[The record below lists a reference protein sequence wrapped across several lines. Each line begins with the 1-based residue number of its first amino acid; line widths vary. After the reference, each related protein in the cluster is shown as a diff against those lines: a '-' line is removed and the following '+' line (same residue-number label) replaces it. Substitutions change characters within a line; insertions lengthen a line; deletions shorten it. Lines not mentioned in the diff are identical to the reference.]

1 MIRKVNSIQDYGGL
15 IINTA
20 ESDVTLIEE
29 GNLVKYDG
37 VNVEVSIPKPGD
49 YIYRD
54 ADGTI
59 HFLSRESVRTG
70 LLPSDW
76 VFVEPYYYGWEDT
89 DLVDMGTGILWS
101 KRDIDLTQADKL
113 TKTAF
118 QYEKSFCSWG
128 NTFMHNP
135 ATNSSF
141 TYDWGSV
148 NTEEPWYDGQVY
160 GSTPGAEL
168 TASFTPD
175 SGHDAARENLGGAR
189 RMPTNAEFGSLFSN
203 SDYITA
209 DGEIVTAATSI
220 AKTEADKRVYVNG
233 IAGLYIRSRKT
244 GNRLFF
250 SCSGYGAGRS
260 RDGRGSRGYYWSST
274 WDSARLARSLGFY
287 PSGVD
292 PQYYYNRYLGF
303 AVRPVQEHL
312 SPA

>member
-1 MIRKVNSIQDYGGL
+1 MIRKVKSIQDYEGL

-49 YIYRD
+49 FIYRD
-54 ADGTI
+54 ADGNI
-59 HFLSRESVRTG
+59 HFLTRESVRTA

-118 QYEKSFCSWG
+118 QYDKSFCSWG

-135 ATNSSF
+135 ATASTFN
-141 TYDWGSV
+141 YNWGSV
-148 NTEEPWYDGQVY
+148 NAEEPWYEGQPY
-160 GSTPGAEL
+160 GDTPGAEL

-175 SGHDAARENLGGAR
+175 SGNDAARVNLGAPW

-209 DGEIVTAATSI
+209 DGEVVTAATSI
-220 AKTEADKRVYVNG
+220 TQTAADKRVRVNG

-250 SCSGYGAGRS
+250 SCSGYGYGRA
-260 RDGRGSRGYYWSST
+260 RNYRGSGGHYCSST
-274 WDSARLARSLGFY
+274 FSSARNARSLYFY
-287 PSGVD
+287 SSGVY
-292 PQYYYNRYLGF
+292 PQNYSNRYYGF
-303 AVRPVQEHL
+303 AVRPVQ
-312 SPA
+312 

>member
-1 MIRKVNSIQDYGGL
+1 MIRKVKSIQDYEGL

-20 ESDVTLIEE
+20 ESDVTLIED
-29 GNLVKYDG
+29 GNMVKYDG

-59 HFLSRESVRTG
+59 HFLTRESVRTG

-113 TKTAF
+113 VKTAF

-135 ATNSSF
+135 ISASAFSYN
-141 TYDWGSV
+141 WGSV
-148 NTEEPWYDGQVY
+148 NAAEPWYEGQPY
-160 GSTPGAEL
+160 GETPGAEL
-168 TASFTPD
+168 TASFAPD
-175 SGHDAARENLGGAR
+175 SGHDAARENLGAPW

-209 DGEIVTAATSI
+209 DGEVVTAATSI
-220 AKTEADKRVYVNG
+220 AQTAVDKRVRVNG

-250 SCSGYGAGRS
+250 SCSGYGTGRS
-260 RDGRGSRGYYWSST
+260 CNYRGSGGSYWSST
-274 WDSARLARSLGFY
+274 WDSARYASNLSFN
-287 PSGVD
+287 SDGVN
-292 PQYYYNRYLGF
+292 PQSNLSRFCGF
-303 AVRPVQEHL
+303 AVRPVQ
-312 SPA
+312 

>member
-1 MIRKVNSIQDYGGL
+1 MIRKVNSIQDYEGL

-70 LLPSDW
+70 LLPSGW

-113 TKTAF
+113 VKTAF
-118 QYEKSFCSWG
+118 QYDKSFCSWG

-141 TYDWGSV
+141 TYNWGGM
-148 NTEEPWYDGQVY
+148 NAAEPWYEGQPY
-160 GSTPGAEL
+160 GETPGAEL

-175 SGHDAARENLGGAR
+175 SGHDVARENLGAPW
-189 RMPTNAEFGSLFSN
+189 RMPTNAEFGSLFSG

-220 AKTEADKRVYVNG
+220 SHTAADKRVRVNG
-233 IAGLYIRSRKT
+233 IAGLYVRSRKT

-250 SCSGYGAGRS
+250 SCSGSGYGRS
-260 RDGRGSRGYYWSST
+260 WRSRGSDGNYWSST
-274 WDSARLARSLGFY
+274 WDSARRA
-287 PSGVD
+287 
-292 PQYYYNRYLGF
+292 RYLGF
-303 AVRPVQEHL
+303 SSGGVYPQENSTRYYGRALRPVQ
-312 SPA
+312 

>member
-1 MIRKVNSIQDYGGL
+1 MIRKVNSIQDYEGL

-70 LLPSDW
+70 LLPSGW

-113 TKTAF
+113 AKTAF
-118 QYEKSFCSWG
+118 QYDKSFCSWG

-135 ATNSSF
+135 ISASAFDYN
-141 TYDWGSV
+141 WGGV
-148 NTEEPWYDGQVY
+148 NAAEPWYDGQVY

-175 SGHDAARENLGGAR
+175 SGHDAARENLGAPW
-189 RMPTNAEFGSLFSN
+189 RMPTNAEFDSLFSN

-220 AKTEADKRVYVNG
+220 AQTAADKRVRVNG

-250 SCSGYGAGRS
+250 SCSGFGTGRS
-260 RDGRGSRGYYWSST
+260 RNYRGSYGYYWSVAFY
-274 WDSARLARSLGFY
+274 SARYARFLFFY
-287 PSGVD
+287 PSGVH
-292 PQYYYNRYLGF
+292 PRSYNLRYYGL
-303 AVRPVQEHL
+303 AVRPVQ
-312 SPA
+312 

>member
-1 MIRKVNSIQDYGGL
+1 MIRKVNSIQDYEGL

-20 ESDVTLIEE
+20 ESDVTLIEQ

-59 HFLSRESVRTG
+59 HFLTRESVRTA

-113 TKTAF
+113 VKTAF
-118 QYEKSFCSWG
+118 QYDKSFCSWG

-135 ATNSSF
+135 ISASAFDYN
-141 TYDWGSV
+141 WGNV
-148 NTEEPWYDGQVY
+148 NAEEPWYEGQPY
-160 GSTPGAEL
+160 GDTPGAEL
-168 TASFTPD
+168 TASFAPD
-175 SGHDAARENLGGAR
+175 SGNDAARENLGAPW

-220 AKTEADKRVYVNG
+220 AQTAADKRVRVNG

-244 GNRLFF
+244 GSRLFF
-250 SCSGYGAGRS
+250 SCSGYGSGRA
-260 RDGRGSRGYYWSST
+260 RGSRGSVGGYWSST
-274 WDSARLARSLGFY
+274 FGSARGARGLSFS
-287 PSGVD
+287 SGGVG
-292 PQYYYNRYLGF
+292 PQSNGSRYYGF
-303 AVRPVQEHL
+303 ALRPVQ
-312 SPA
+312 

>member
-1 MIRKVNSIQDYGGL
+1 MIRKVNSIQDYEGL

-20 ESDVTLIEE
+20 ESDVTLIEQ

-59 HFLSRESVRTG
+59 HFLTRESVRTS

-113 TKTAF
+113 AKTAF

-128 NTFMHNP
+128 NTSMYNP
-135 ATNSSF
+135 ISASAFDYN
-141 TYDWGSV
+141 WGSI
-148 NTEEPWYDGQVY
+148 NAEEPWYEGQPY
-160 GSTPGAEL
+160 GDTPGAEL
-168 TASFTPD
+168 TASFAPD
-175 SGHDAARENLGGAR
+175 SGNDAARENLGAPW
-189 RMPTNAEFGSLFSN
+189 RMPTSAEFGSLFSN

-209 DGEIVTAATSI
+209 DGEIITAATSI
-220 AKTEADKRVYVNG
+220 AQTAADKRVRVNG
-233 IAGLYIRSRKT
+233 IAGLYIRSHKT

-250 SCSGYGAGRS
+250 SCSGYGTGRS
-260 RDGRGSRGYYWSST
+260 RYYRGSNGYYWSST
-274 WDSARLARSLGFY
+274 WVSARNARNLNFY
-287 PSGVD
+287 SGGVN
-292 PQYYYNRYLGF
+292 PQSNGNRSNGF
-303 AVRPVQEHL
+303 AVRPVQ
-312 SPA
+312 

>member
-1 MIRKVNSIQDYGGL
+1 MIRKVKSIQDYEGL

-20 ESDVTLIEE
+20 ESDVTLIED

-54 ADGTI
+54 AAGTI
-59 HFLSRESVRTG
+59 HFLTRESVRTG

-101 KRDIDLTQADKL
+101 KRDIDLAQSDKL
-113 TKTAF
+113 VKTAF

-135 ATNSSF
+135 TSASAFSYN
-141 TYDWGSV
+141 WGSV
-148 NTEEPWYDGQVY
+148 NAAEPWYEGQPY
-160 GSTPGAEL
+160 GDTPGNTL
-168 TASFTPD
+168 TASFAPD
-175 SGHDAARENLGGAR
+175 SGHDAARENLGAPW
-189 RMPTNAEFGSLFSN
+189 RMPTSAEFVSLFSN

-220 AKTEADKRVYVNG
+220 AHTGADKRVRVNG

-250 SCSGYGAGRS
+250 SCSGRGTGRS
-260 RDGRGSRGYYWSST
+260 RNDRGSNGSYWSST
-274 WDSARLARSLGFY
+274 WVSARNARNLSFY
-287 PSGVD
+287 SGGVN
-292 PQYYYNRYLGF
+292 PQNGNNRCFGF
-303 AVRPVQEHL
+303 ALRPVQ
-312 SPA
+312 